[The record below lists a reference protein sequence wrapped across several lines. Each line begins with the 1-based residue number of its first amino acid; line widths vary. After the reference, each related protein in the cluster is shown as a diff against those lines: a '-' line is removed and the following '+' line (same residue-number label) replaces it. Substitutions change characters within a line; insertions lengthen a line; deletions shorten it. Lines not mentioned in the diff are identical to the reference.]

1 MSITE
6 FVRKT
11 ISEMNGFDKDHK
23 EGIQEIIGMALEVYQ
38 LKSYE
43 EVEETSS
50 GKIRYLYIDSMM
62 EENMLSKI
70 VEVSTEGDPDW
81 TIESV
86 YDSRVIREY

>member
-6 FVRKT
+6 FVRMT

-23 EGIQEIIGMALEVYQ
+23 EGIQQIIAKAIEVYQ

-43 EVEETSS
+43 EVEDTHE
-50 GKIRYLYIDSMM
+50 GRVRFIYIDSMM
-62 EENMLSKI
+62 EENMLAKI
-70 VEVSTEGDPDW
+70 IDVSTEGDPDW